1 MIYIILPI
9 FNEAACLESLIAKIK
24 NTLSSAG
31 LSYKIIAVNDGSSDD
46 SQQIL
51 ERLSA
56 STPLSIIT
64 HKMNRGLG
72 ETIRDGFEFATEHSG
87 DDDIIV
93 RLDADG
99 TQDPSLIPGMCRKIQ
114 EGHDV
119 VIASRYAKGGE
130 EIGLT
135 LKRRFF
141 SRMASLLMKTCF
153 PVRGLRDYSCGY
165 RAYRA
170 SIIKQ
175 AIKVFGNNFIEL
187 KGLGFTVTPEKLVK
201 LIRLNAKITEVPL
214 ILRYDLK
221 EGKSKM
227 NNYETILGYII
238 LIQKNIGRRKIKGS
252 DSGIPL

>member
-9 FNEAACLESLIAKIK
+9 FNEAPCLESLIVKIK

-46 SQQIL
+46 SQRIL
-51 ERLSA
+51 ERLSVA
-56 STPLSIIT
+56 VPLSIIT

-72 ETIRDGFEFATEHSG
+72 ETIRDGFEFAAEHSG
-87 DDDIIV
+87 DDDIII

-99 TQDPSLIPGMCRKIQ
+99 TQDPSIIPIMCQNIN
-114 EGHDV
+114 EGFDV
-119 VIASRYAKGGE
+119 VIASRYARGGE

-141 SRMASLLMKTCF
+141 SRMANLLMKICF
-153 PVRGLRDYSCGY
+153 PVSGLRDYSCGY

-170 SIIKQ
+170 GIIKR

-201 LIRLNAKITEVPL
+201 LIRLNAKIAEVPL

-221 EGKSKM
+221 ESKSKM

-238 LIQKNIGRRKIKGS
+238 LIQKNIGRRKITGGGS
-252 DSGIPL
+252 VIPL